1 MRNVEILKQVL
12 HGGQLVKPLPGGGPV
27 LSVEDHTAEHWIA
40 TGAAKAAP
48 DSPSATAKTQ
58 APATPAAGAAKK
70 GF

>member
-48 DSPSATAKTQ
+48 STAP
-58 APATPAAGAAKK
+58 AANPATPATTGKK